1 MMERPNIGILLSPDC
16 FLWTEHGLLTPK
28 EMNPGDNLL
37 GLDSKSNLVKFPLS
51 EKPVDC
57 GDTQVVSIN
66 TKCNETILGADTSV
80 FTNSGIIKA
89 KDVEKGIVLE
99 MLTETKC
106 NEIKKI
112 CIPKENQTK
121 IFGITINPDIALC
134 LAIARPHTS
143 PRVIFSSII
152 NKYPIPELNDILT
165 KILPQLRREIGGRLF
180 NKVMDGKSSW
190 FFDHDK
196 FYQVCQKINF
206 QQGRL
211 NWYKGWATQESTL
224 EIPKFLRD
232 NGLALM
238 GNFFSGIIA
247 FRCRVSQNTKFV
259 SIQTPEKLHVVRA
272 FIQNLAWI
280 FGLNVYRKWIKSNG
294 NYALEFKIDDFD
306 GNIHRNADYAPVLH
320 AIPEQS
326 KTYCIQIPTNCTTWV
341 DNVPVRANKINYE
354 N

>member
-1 MMERPNIGILLSPDC
+1 MEQPNIGMLLSPDC
-16 FLWTEHGLLTPK
+16 LLWTEHGLLAPN
-28 EMNPGDNLL
+28 ELNPGDNLIC
-37 GLDSKSNLVKFPLS
+37 LDSKSNLSKFPLP
-51 EKPVDC
+51 EKPFYYGHTELISIDTKHNNTLLG
-57 GDTQVVSIN
+57 GDVNI
-66 TKCNETILGADTSV
+66 
-80 FTNSGIIKA
+80 FTPQGRIKA
-89 KDVEKGIVLE
+89 KDVERGTTLE
-99 MLTETKC
+99 MLPERKC

-112 CIPKENQTK
+112 CVPKENQTK
-121 IFGITINPDIALC
+121 ILGITISPDICLC
-134 LAIARPHTS
+134 LAIGRPYGS
-143 PRVIFSSII
+143 SVIFSPLV
-152 NKYPIPELNDILT
+152 NKYLIQELDDILT
-165 KILPQLRREIGGRLF
+165 KILPQLKSKIGGRLF
-180 NKVMDGKSSW
+180 RKGSGSW
-190 FFDHDK
+190 LFAHDE
-196 FYQVCQKINF
+196 FYQLCQKINF

-211 NWYKGWATQESTL
+211 SWYHSFATQESTL

-326 KTYCIQIPTNCTTWV
+326 KTYCIQIPTNWTTWV

>member
-1 MMERPNIGILLSPDC
+1 MFKKVCIIGCGLIGSSIARAIKKNRLS
-16 FLWTEHGLLTPK
+16 K
-28 EMNPGDNLL
+28 KIVS
-37 GLDSKSNLVKFPLS
+37 SKP
-51 EKPVDC
+51 
-57 GDTQVVSIN
+57 
-66 TKCNETILGADTSV
+66 TIL
-80 FTNSGIIKA
+80 
-89 KDVEKGIVLE
+89 
-99 MLTETKC
+99 
-106 NEIKKI
+106 
-112 CIPKENQTK
+112 
-121 IFGITINPDIALC
+121 
-134 LAIARPHTS
+134 IARP
-143 PRVIFSSII
+143 V
-152 NKYPIPELNDILT
+152 YDLEDLIPELND
-165 KILPQLRREIGGRLF
+165 F
-180 NKVMDGKSSW
+180 NVL

-280 FGLNVYRKWIKSNG
+280 FGLNVYKKWIKGNG
-294 NYALEFKIDDFD
+294 NYAMEFKVDDFD
-306 GNIHRNADYAPVLH
+306 GNIHRNADYAQVLT
-320 AIPEQS
+320 AIPERNEA
-326 KTYCIQIPTNCTTWV
+326 YCLQIPTNWTTWV
-341 DNVPVRANKINYE
+341 DNLPVRAHKINYE